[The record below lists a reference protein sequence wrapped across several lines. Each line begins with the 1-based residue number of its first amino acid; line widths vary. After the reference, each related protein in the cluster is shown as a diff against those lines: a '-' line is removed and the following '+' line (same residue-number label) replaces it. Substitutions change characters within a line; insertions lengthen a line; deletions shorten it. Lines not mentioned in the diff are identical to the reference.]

1 MTSSPALRWQLFRLL
16 GEPARLRLLA
26 CAERE
31 ELSLGEL
38 ADALGESLPNVSR
51 HTTQLRQ
58 AGLLDERRLGTR
70 TFVRFASAQS
80 QDPLIDDALRVGRA
94 LCDEDAVFAR
104 IPEIIRRRDA
114 RTRELL
120 QREGELRP
128 ARGVSDELPLYL
140 SALRDIVPARD
151 VAIDVAP
158 GAGEQLDALSPIF
171 RRVVALEPKEAAR
184 PSLAELRAAERGYD
198 NVSFVS
204 IEAREPWQRSD
215 LSAVADLVLYVRRGE
230 ASGVSIAR
238 LGRLLKSGGR
248 LAVIDCEPRAHGDSL
263 SGELEGFERTRLE
276 TFDVAR
282 VLGGG
287 ERPPWKVLSG
297 VRARA

>member
-70 TFVRFASAQS
+70 TFVRFANAQS

-120 QREGELRP
+120 QREGEPRP
-128 ARGVSDELPLYL
+128 ARGVSDELPLT
-140 SALRDIVPARD
+140 SWRCAT
-151 VAIDVAP
+151 
-158 GAGEQLDALSPIF
+158 
-171 RRVVALEPKEAAR
+171 
-184 PSLAELRAAERGYD
+184 
-198 NVSFVS
+198 SF
-204 IEAREPWQRSD
+204 
-215 LSAVADLVLYVRRGE
+215 
-230 ASGVSIAR
+230 
-238 LGRLLKSGGR
+238 
-248 LAVIDCEPRAHGDSL
+248 PRATLPSTL
-263 SGELEGFERTRLE
+263 RPERVSSSTR
-276 TFDVAR
+276 FRQYFGASSR
-282 VLGGG
+282 
-287 ERPPWKVLSG
+287 SS
-297 VRARA
+297 